1 MLGWSHRKRKDIQ
14 MDIYTKLDE
23 QVSEWR
29 FEAIEMLHNHMQ
41 GIGPSRNRAKAWEL
55 CGMIAVAEDRNHADV
70 FIDIAAIVRGM
81 AS

>member
-1 MLGWSHRKRKDIQ
+1 MLCWSHRKRKDIQ

-29 FEAIEMLHNHMQ
+29 FAAIEMLHDYMQ

-55 CGMIAVAEDRNHADV
+55 SGMIAIAEDRNQADV
-70 FIDIAAIVRGM
+70 FIDIASIVRGLP
-81 AS
+81 S